1 MKLTIQTTDKA
12 EHAVELGGAA
22 PTVGELR
29 AEVKQTLGAPDCT
42 MVHRGTVLADDA
54 QSLAAT
60 GVEDGGK
67 IVVIIKKPKT
77 VQPPLC
83 APRLHARMRRV
94 DPVPALFLGGS
105 GPERTGCRC
114 RPHMSV
120 PCNRQHRPAQQL
132 LPLRRPPRRHPRLR
146 LLQPRRHPQQP
157 LQAPGRQP
165 RSSSR

>member
-83 APRLHARMRRV
+83 APRLHA
-94 DPVPALFLGGS
+94 PASPASRPSLTFVRSPLFSSARPESWTSS
-105 GPERTGCRC
+105 GRSC
-114 RPHMSV
+114 RPS
-120 PCNRQHRPAQQL
+120 
-132 LPLRRPPRRHPRLR
+132 
-146 LLQPRRHPQQP
+146 
-157 LQAPGRQP
+157 
-165 RSSSR
+165 